1 MTENSPSRVGR
12 RDLARTVFALLLI
25 AALIGGSVWIFRP
38 FLLATIWATMI
49 VVATWPMMLWLQA
62 RLRRRSLAVAVMTV
76 AMLLTFLVPLLMAI
90 ETVTD
95 NTETIA
101 GWIRS
106 LSGSAIPPPPDWVRT
121 FPLLGARIAQRWIA
135 IAAGGQEELAT
146 RVAPYVTNAAQW
158 VAAAI
163 GSVAILSIQF
173 LLTLVIAAILY
184 MRGEIASDALIRFCD
199 RVAGERGEPAVRL
212 AGEAIRAVAL
222 GVVVTALVQTV
233 LAWIG
238 LAVVGVPFVGLF
250 TAVILLLCI
259 AQIGPGLVLYPV
271 AIWLFWHDET
281 AWGVAMLV
289 WALFAGTMDNFLR
302 PILIRKGAHLPL
314 LLIFVGVIGG
324 LIAFGVVGLFIGPVM
339 LAISYT
345 LLKDWVGEGKRA

>member
-1 MTENSPSRVGR
+1 MQTPTPPSR
-12 RDLARTVFALLLI
+12 DLVRTTLGVLAI
-25 AALIGGSVWIFRP
+25 GALIITSLWVLRP
-38 FLLATIWATMI
+38 FLAATIWATMI
-49 VVATWPMMLWLQA
+49 VVATWPIMLKLQA
-62 RLRRRSLAVAVMTV
+62 RLRRRSVAVAIMTA
-76 AMLLTFLVPLLMAI
+76 AMLLIFLVPLLMAI
-90 ETVTD
+90 ETVMD
-95 NTETIA
+95 NTDTIA

-106 LSGSAIPPPPDWVRT
+106 LAGSAIPPPPDWIRT
-121 FPLLGARIAQRWIA
+121 FPFLGARIAQRWIA

-158 VAAAI
+158 VASVI
-163 GSVAILSIQF
+163 GSIAVLSIQF
-173 LLTLVIAAILY
+173 LLTLVVAVILY
-184 MRGEIASDALIRFCD
+184 MRGEIASDALIRFCE

-212 AGEAIRAVAL
+212 AGDAIRAVAL
-222 GVVVTALVQTV
+222 GVVVTALAQTV

-238 LAVVGVPFVGLF
+238 LAVVGVPFAGFL

-271 AIWLFWHDET
+271 AIWLFWNDET

-289 WALFAGTMDNFLR
+289 WAVFAGTMDNFLR

-345 LLKDWVGEGKRA
+345 LLKDWVGERKPA